1 MANIHVRSMDERH
14 VPNIGW
20 FNQSSDQPI
29 LNLDALKLIKS
40 DSSRKAQGTMA
51 VNTGPRAP
59 GPFVPNLG
67 IIQFCL
73 APAGSWDPTTSP
85 KVGFKIF
92 KGRLSGSRE
101 STIIFSVVKENLVF
115 GHFFSLHLGCGQWID
130 LREKLQENSI
140 FHREI
145 NGFL

>member
-20 FNQSSDQPI
+20 FNQGSDQPI

-92 KGRLSGSRE
+92 KGRPAFRQLG
-101 STIIFSVVKENLVF
+101 VDH
-115 GHFFSLHLGCGQWID
+115 HFFCG
-130 LREKLQENSI
+130 RRKP
-140 FHREI
+140 
-145 NGFL
+145 GFWPLLLTTPWVWSMD